1 MKYDE
6 LLKLKSCAI
15 RHKHVMHHPESCLQ
29 QQMVRWFRMQY
40 PQYLIAAI
48 PNGGYRST
56 QEARIMKLEGV
67 LAGFSDLIIIAPG
80 NILFIE
86 VKTKSGRQSEHQKN
100 FQTNVQRLGY
110 HYFLCRSLI
119 EFCATVKK
127 WLNTP
132 CF

>member
-1 MKYDE
+1 
-6 LLKLKSCAI
+6 
-15 RHKHVMHHPESCLQ
+15 
-29 QQMVRWFRMQY
+29 MQY

-119 EFCATVKK
+119 EFCATVQK